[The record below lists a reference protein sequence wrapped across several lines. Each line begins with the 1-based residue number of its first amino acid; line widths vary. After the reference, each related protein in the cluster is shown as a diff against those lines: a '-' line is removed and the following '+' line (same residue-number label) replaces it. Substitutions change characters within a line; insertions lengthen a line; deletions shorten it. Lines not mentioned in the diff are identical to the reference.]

1 VIDVAKKVTGQD
13 RAFLD
18 AIAANPADDAPR
30 LIYADWLD
38 EQGQTHRAEFIRLQ
52 VRLARLDEHDPDRL
66 APEQRADDLLLDH
79 GDEWRAALPAWAKEE
94 PHLFRRGFLDRIS
107 VTVSAF
113 LKRGRGLLAVAPV
126 GELYLRGAS
135 GKVASLAA
143 SPLLARVWGLDLSG
157 ERLSGDDL
165 AALTASPHLGGL
177 TSLALR
183 GDFLQ
188 HASALTRWPQTARLR
203 RLDVHSYGNP
213 QEITDAVVKAR
224 LDALEWL
231 DLFGHDAGP
240 AQLRALAEG
249 APSLAHL
256 QLILR
261 PGVARELGRLAAL
274 RSLHLFT
281 GDHPAEVPALA
292 ESPLLGRLESLQ
304 WPGMAVGPELVRAV
318 LSRLGPVRWLNL
330 SGSPRGHPAGVVA
343 SVPLPS
349 LVRLSLSQCVA
360 DAGEVERLA
369 AAPHLGGLRWL
380 EMGGNSLGDRGAA
393 ALAAG
398 RMSLERLELG
408 SCGIGPAGAAA
419 LAASPAVAG
428 LRHLSLRNNRLG
440 PEGVRALARSSH
452 LGALH
457 TLHLEYTEA
466 GEEGV
471 RALARSPNLPGLRR
485 LYLSG
490 NVNPEVIPREFA
502 DRSRRPG
509 LLVL

>member
-1 VIDVAKKVTGQD
+1 MARQKVTGHD

-18 AIAANPADDAPR
+18 DIAANPEDDAPR

-38 EQGQTHRAEFIRLQ
+38 QQGQTHRAEFIRLQ
-52 VRLARLDEHDPDRL
+52 VQLARLDEHDPDRL
-66 APEQRADDLLLDH
+66 APEQRTEELLLLH
-79 GDEWRAALPAWAKEE
+79 GDEWRSALPVWAKAE
-94 PHLFRRGFLDRIS
+94 PHSFRRGFLDRIS

-113 LKRGRGLLAVAPV
+113 LKRGRGLLASPLR
-126 GELYLRGAS
+126 ELHLRGAS
-135 GKVASLAA
+135 GKVTSLAA
-143 SPLLARVWGLDLSG
+143 ASLLARVSGLDFSG
-157 ERLSGDDL
+157 NRLTGADL
-165 AALTASPHLGGL
+165 AALTASPYLGGL
-177 TSLALR
+177 TSLTLR

-188 HASALTRWPQTARLR
+188 DASALTRWPQMARLR
-203 RLDVHSYGNP
+203 RLDVHGYGNP
-213 QEITDAVVKAR
+213 REITDAVVEAR
-224 LDALEWL
+224 LDSLEWL
-231 DLFGHDAGP
+231 DLFGHDVGP
-240 AQLRALAEG
+240 AQLRALADS

-256 QLILR
+256 QLILE

-281 GDHPAEVPALA
+281 GDNPAEVPFLA

-304 WPGMAVGPELVRAV
+304 WQGMGVGPELVRAV
-318 LSRLGPVRWLNL
+318 VSRLGPVRWLDL
-330 SGSPRGHPAGVVA
+330 SGSPLGHPAGVVA
-343 SVPLPS
+343 SLPLTS
-349 LVRLSLSQCVA
+349 LVRLNLSQCVA

-369 AAPHLGGLRWL
+369 ASPHLGGVRWL

-398 RMSLERLELG
+398 RMSLEWLELG

-428 LRHLSLRNNRLG
+428 LRHLSLRNNQLG
-440 PEGVRALARSSH
+440 PEGVLALARSSH

-457 TLHLEYTEA
+457 TLHLEYTRA

-471 RALARSPNLPGLRR
+471 RALARSPNLPSLRR
-485 LYLSG
+485 LYLTG
-490 NVNPEVIPREFA
+490 NVKDDVIRREFA
-502 DRSRRPG
+502 DPSCRPG